1 LSKGRIILRIA
12 KRLTAVALLYDAASL
27 WGVGIHSTWGTWLH
41 PVLLTVMSALVG
53 LVVVTGSPGVY
64 ALALSLIM
72 LISQSTSGI
81 PVASII
87 GLFAILILDNLSNIY
102 RGGEVSWLGISRLSI
117 VRSALTLLL
126 VLAVV
131 MAPLFIAVIV
141 ASMLITSVQ
150 GLIAS
155 ASITK
160 PLLFP
165 VISSKIFTISLTVV
179 LLVYVY
185 RFSRSAVEVVSIF
198 IAPSRGSALGY
209 LSDESDIT
217 VAFKT
222 PFTWIIWL
230 GVSLLVYPVF
240 YAMLHDIYLAGV
252 LSYIRSNYAG
262 YASYIAE
269 ALTGFAVFT
278 MTAAIVSRF
287 AGVGGVD
294 DTWLTSSA
302 IRALIVPVSTLLLVY
317 FSAVALSLSR
327 GHALIDSILNPGFGE
342 LAGLIASRYTDYGGL
357 LMSLINDVSRI
368 LGLAP

>member
-1 LSKGRIILRIA
+1 LSKGRIILRVA
-12 KRLTAVALLYDAASL
+12 KRLTSVALLYDALSL
-27 WGVGIHSTWGTWLH
+27 WGVGIHSTWLH
-41 PVLLTVMSALVG
+41 PVLSTVVSALVG
-53 LVVVTGSPGVY
+53 LVVLTGSPGVY
-64 ALALSLIM
+64 ALALSLITV
-72 LISQSTSGI
+72 ISQSASNI

-87 GLFAILILDNLSNIY
+87 GLFTILILDNLSNIY
-102 RGGEVSWLGISRLSI
+102 RGGEVSWLEISRLSI
-117 VRSALTLLL
+117 ARSASTLLL

-131 MAPLFIAVIV
+131 MAPLFIAVIA
-141 ASMLITSVQ
+141 ASTLIASVQ
-150 GLIAS
+150 GLIVS

-160 PLLFP
+160 PLLSL
-165 VISSKIFTISLTVV
+165 VISSKIFTISLTVA
-179 LLVYVY
+179 LLVYMY
-185 RFSRSAVEVVSIF
+185 RFSRSAVEVVSVF

-230 GVSLLVYPVF
+230 GASLLVYPVF
-240 YAMLHDIYLAGV
+240 YTMLHDIYLAGV

-278 MTAAIVSRF
+278 MTATIVSSF

-302 IRALIVPVSTLLLVY
+302 NRAIIVPVSTLLLVY

-327 GHALIDSILNPGFGE
+327 GHALIDSILNPGFSE